1 MNKKNKKQSPLQNG
15 EELKPIMIKP
25 NMGRMV
31 KPMAKFPDLSGDGKV
46 TQKDI
51 LMGRGVIKKPKMQFD
66 GDKKLQQ
73 QLQNA
78 VVLDNVDFG
87 LDEADLNTANT
98 LDQLR
103 SALKSRRGKSASE
116 NRETFQRIFKGKT
129 GNIKSGSFHNTGVN
143 KIGFRLKDYIDGKQA
158 GGRLLIDTKT
168 GEISRPDGAAVTPYL
183 RRIGIKPNMI
193 NKPKMQN
200 GKTLKELQDDITRA
214 GKIAT
219 STSDPNERDAALMK
233 KKILIRERDDMIA
246 ANKKKSKTNKTKPT
260 MIKKK
265 AKMIKKPKLG
275 KKPTMV
281 KKPKLGKKPTMAK
294 KPKMGHKK
302 PKMGHKKPKMGHKK
316 K

>member
-103 SALKSRRGKSASE
+103 SALKSRRGKSGSE
-116 NRETFQRIFKGKT
+116 NRETFQRIFKYK
-129 GNIKSGSFHNTGVN
+129 GNRSI
-143 KIGFRLKDYIDGKQA
+143 
-158 GGRLLIDTKT
+158 LIDFY
-168 GEISRPDGAAVTPYL
+168 SFNP
-183 RRIGIKPNMI
+183 
-193 NKPKMQN
+193 
-200 GKTLKELQDDITRA
+200 
-214 GKIAT
+214 
-219 STSDPNERDAALMK
+219 
-233 KKILIRERDDMIA
+233 
-246 ANKKKSKTNKTKPT
+246 KTKRN
-260 MIKKK
+260 IF
-265 AKMIKKPKLG
+265 
-275 KKPTMV
+275 
-281 KKPKLGKKPTMAK
+281 
-294 KPKMGHKK
+294 
-302 PKMGHKKPKMGHKK
+302 
-316 K
+316 